1 MKDKL
6 IEHYDYLHR
15 LAASKC
21 RNPADAQDMV
31 SETILAAL
39 AYLHRGGVI
48 EYPKTWLANTL
59 MHKCADLARRRC
71 GAPTV
76 ISLDLCDPD
85 GGEDFFEAYLA
96 SEEAAAVRRELNY
109 LANITREVLVRH
121 YVRGESVAAIAA
133 ALAIPEGTV
142 KSRLDA
148 GRRQVRKG
156 LETMEE
162 KKDYLPGRLHIWN
175 SGASGP
181 KGEPQSLVEGDL
193 IVQNVLMIAYDK
205 PLTAAEVARRI
216 GIPTVYIEPILER
229 LADAELMAKT
239 DGGKYYTDFL
249 IMQAETEPDEYHAG
263 LAFVDEHYP
272 VLREETVK
280 LIHDVRALNL
290 PFTERQYMK
299 LERFAVLKALQ
310 NFQLNTVSEVLE
322 SAKNH
327 PKRRDGGTWT
337 AAGIAYPANYR
348 EPAWQKEAFN
358 NQICGGHR
366 FSGDD
371 ETEARLRLF
380 EFDTP
385 FWDSP
390 ARFGVCGYDV
400 YFHQIHRFL
409 WKLHGGEEVKS
420 GEFAEALLASVDRY
434 CELGVLTREG
444 SRLMPGIP
452 VLEHAAFREV
462 DARIAGA
469 YDALRARIGD
479 TYRAWVLSRKKIVP
493 PHLVSPL
500 WQRYTTNAYIPMVT
514 VRRLHSEG
522 LHMQGVDYC
531 CPPMVLTYEK
541 KS

>member
-6 IEHYDYLHR
+6 IEHYDYLYR
-15 LAASKC
+15 LAAAKC
-21 RNPADAQDMV
+21 RDRADAEDMV

-39 AYLHRGGVI
+39 AFLHRGGVI
-48 EYPKTWLANTL
+48 EYPRTWLANTL

-76 ISLDLCDPD
+76 ISLELCDPD
-85 GGEDFFEAYLA
+85 GGEDFLEEYLA

-109 LANITREVLVRH
+109 LASITREVLMRH
-121 YVRGESVAAIAA
+121 YVRGERIAVIA
-133 ALAIPEGTV
+133 EVLGIPEGTV

-148 GRRQVRKG
+148 GRKQVRKG

-162 KKDYLPGRLHIWN
+162 TKNYLPGRLHIWN

-205 PLTAAEVARRI
+205 PLTAAEIARRI
-216 GIPTVYIEPILER
+216 GIPTVYIEPIAEKLV
-229 LADAELMAKT
+229 DGELMAKT

-249 IMQAETEPDEYHAG
+249 MMQAQTEPDEYHAE
-263 LAFVDEHYP
+263 LAFVEAHYP

-290 PFTERQYMK
+290 PLRERQYMK
-299 LERFAVLKALQ
+299 LERFTVLKALQ
-310 NFQLNTVSEVLE
+310 NFQLNTVPEVLE

-337 AAGIAYPANYR
+337 AAGIAYPADFA

-358 NQICGGHR
+358 NRICGGHR
-366 FSGDD
+366 FSGAD
-371 ETEARLRLF
+371 EPDVMLRLF

-390 ARFGVCGYDV
+390 ARFGVCGYEV
-400 YFHQIHRFL
+400 YFEQIHRFL
-409 WKLHGGEEVKS
+409 WKLHGGGEVKS
-420 GEFAEALLASVDRY
+420 GEFSEALLTSVDRY
-434 CELGVLTREG
+434 CELGVLTRG
-444 SRLMPGIP
+444 DGVLMPDIP
-452 VLEHAAFREV
+452 VLEHAVFREV
-462 DARIAGA
+462 DARITAA
-469 YDALRARIGD
+469 YDALRERIGEA
-479 TYRAWVLSRKKIVP
+479 YRAWVLSRKKIVP
-493 PHLVSPL
+493 PHLTSPL
-500 WQRYTTNAYIPMVT
+500 WQTYTTNACIPMVT
-514 VRRLHSEG
+514 VRRLHAEG

-531 CPPMVLTYEK
+531 CPPMVLTFEK
-541 KS
+541 K